1 MTHADG
7 AIVLILLAAGACLL
21 IVVLVAKM
29 LDLRVRAIA
38 IKGLISDALDGDP
51 NLFGTSITLVRVRVP
66 LWAGSPV
73 TIRVAG
79 QVPSDQLRKA
89 ALQSI
94 KRAAKS
100 DLLVAGRFKSRIAV
114 KPAEARPRSEQRDR
128 IDRRAGRVLL
138 DAPRA
143 A

>member
-29 LDLRVRAIA
+29 LDRRVRRDGEAIA

-51 NLFGTSITLVRVRVP
+51 NLFGTSSTLVRVRVP

-100 DLLVAGRFKSRIAV
+100 DLLVAVRIKSRIAV

-128 IDRRAGRVLL
+128 IDRRAGRVL
-138 DAPRA
+138 
-143 A
+143 

>member
-29 LDLRVRAIA
+29 LDRRVRRDGEAIA

-66 LWAGSPV
+66 LWAGSPM

-100 DLLVAGRFKSRIAV
+100 DLLVAVRIKSRIAV

-128 IDRRAGRVLL
+128 IDRRAGRVL
-138 DAPRA
+138 
-143 A
+143 